1 MQTLRMLV
9 VGVTLIAIG
18 ACGGKS
24 KKEDTG
30 ASSNEQVS
38 TDTGADTSTEPAAT
52 DTSGEAA
59 PVDPATLSEVIYFSF
74 DSSDLDPEARE
85 KLNENAAW
93 LREDASRTLRIEG
106 HTDEVGTP
114 EYNIG
119 LGERRARAAKDYL
132 VRLGIEEGRV
142 DVISYGEEKPA
153 ADSDELNRRSVFIAT
168 KQ

>member
-1 MQTLRMLV
+1 MHSFRV
-9 VGVTLIAIG
+9 IVASAALIAVA

-38 TDTGADTSTEPAAT
+38 TDTGAVQDTTPAET
-52 DTSGEAA
+52 DTSGQAA
-59 PVDPATLSEVIYFSF
+59 PASANLSEVIYFPF

-85 KLNENAAW
+85 KLNENAEW

-119 LGERRARAAKDYL
+119 LGERRAHAAKDYL
-132 VRLGIEEGRV
+132 VRLGIDDSRV
-142 DVISYGEEKPA
+142 EVISFGEEKPA
-153 ADSDELNRRSVFIAT
+153 ADTDELNRRSVFIAT
-168 KQ
+168 RQ

>member
-1 MQTLRMLV
+1 MHMLRMLV
-9 VGVTLIAIG
+9 VGVALVAIG
-18 ACGGKS
+18 ACGSKS

-30 ASSNEQVS
+30 ATSNEQVS
-38 TDTGADTSTEPAAT
+38 TDTGADTETKPVET
-52 DTSGEAA
+52 NTGEAA
-59 PVDPATLSEVIYFSF
+59 PVRSATLSEVIYFEF
-74 DSSDLDPEARE
+74 DSSDLDPDARE
-85 KLNENAAW
+85 KLNENAEW

-132 VRLGIEEGRV
+132 VRLGIDGDRV

-153 ADSDELNRRSVFIAT
+153 ADTDELNRRSVFVAT
-168 KQ
+168 RR

>member
-1 MQTLRMLV
+1 MHTLRMLV
-9 VGVTLIAIG
+9 VGVALVAIG

-24 KKEDTG
+24 KKEETPPTT
-30 ASSNEQVS
+30 NEQVT
-38 TDTGADTSTEPAAT
+38 TDTGADTETEPVET
-52 DTSGEAA
+52 DTGEAA
-59 PVDPATLSEVIYFSF
+59 PADPASLSEVIYFEF

-93 LREDASRTLRIEG
+93 LREDDTRTLRIEG

-132 VRLGIEEGRV
+132 VRLGIDEGRV
-142 DVISYGEEKPA
+142 DIISYGEEKPA

-168 KQ
+168 RQ